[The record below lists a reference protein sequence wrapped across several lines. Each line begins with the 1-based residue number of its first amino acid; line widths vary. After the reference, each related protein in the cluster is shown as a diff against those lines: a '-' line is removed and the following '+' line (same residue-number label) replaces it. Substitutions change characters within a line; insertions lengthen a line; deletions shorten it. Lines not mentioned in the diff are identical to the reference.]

1 MSNIKSMYRCV
12 VCFLRADIGLFQH
25 HVLKTLPLSCCVA
38 FVPLSQISGLHL
50 CIPASGLSVLS
61 HWFIYL
67 FFPTVSWFLWLYH
80 EAWLRRA
87 SALWLC
93 SSPSVS
99 CLLSCAFC
107 FSIYTLES
115 IGQYPPSYFLGRWLG
130 VRWSSCLPRRHDHP
144 CSLPLRAQLLRWFSV
159 VKVNKD
165 LVYFRLQSV
174 LVTSVLCYSD
184 INAVLRFSGRCI
196 IFFIKI

>member
-25 HVLKTLPLSCCVA
+25 HVLKTLPLSCCIA

-67 FFPTVSWFLWLYH
+67 FCPTVSWFLWLYH

-93 SSPSVS
+93 SSPSMS

-115 IGQYPPSYFLGRWLG
+115 IGQYPP
-130 VRWSSCLPRRHDHP
+130 
-144 CSLPLRAQLLRWFSV
+144 QLLPGTLTGCTLKLLSPRAAWPPLLSSA
-159 VKVNKD
+159 
-165 LVYFRLQSV
+165 QGT
-174 LVTSVLCYSD
+174 VTSLVQRRESKQRPGLFLFAEC
-184 INAVLRFSGRCI
+184 FSHKCAMLLGH
-196 IFFIKI
+196 